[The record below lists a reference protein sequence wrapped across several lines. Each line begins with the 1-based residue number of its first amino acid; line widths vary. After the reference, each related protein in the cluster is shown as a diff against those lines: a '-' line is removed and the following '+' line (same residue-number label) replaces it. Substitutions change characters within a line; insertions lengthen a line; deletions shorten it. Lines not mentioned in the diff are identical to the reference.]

1 MKDRPH
7 LHIAALVAVALL
19 SGCVSTP
26 GVSEDEDIYPGYG
39 TGATLGQAMNAAKTD
54 AVRNA
59 IIDLIG
65 AENET
70 RYAERINE
78 VLYTSNP
85 NAYVFS
91 DTLTPVRKAGSL
103 INEEMHYEL
112 TIKVNVPAVR
122 RTLELNDIP
131 PPGSRVGTG
140 RRAEPDVAGDMPT
153 DPPEPV
159 SDREV
164 GPEVSEDEARFIRR
178 FVDTMTYMVYFSE
191 DAAPEAEDPEFL
203 LKSAVNQ
210 ANGYLVADGRLV
222 VDADQV
228 ERLKEEQELVY
239 EEETGREISLLQ
251 WVARRL
257 NADVYIELDARVDG
271 STRSGSHYGTA
282 DVTLSMFDTSTGQVL
297 GSVNRSSQ
305 ESFSRSSQ
313 QDAITNAL
321 LSTVYQAMPNAVD
334 MARTQMS
341 QNLRRGIRYELTIQN
356 PPDPR
361 SMSRFRLA
369 MRDGVREI
377 QSISQSENETVYE
390 VFFVGNTDDIVDLV
404 YLVSDRVAGFEDMIL
419 VISRGRSV
427 TFDAGY

>member
-1 MKDRPH
+1 MKDR
-7 LHIAALVAVALL
+7 LHIAALVAFALL
-19 SGCVSTP
+19 SGCISTP
-26 GVSEDEDIYPGYG
+26 GLSEDEDIYPGYG

-59 IIDLIG
+59 VIDLIG
-65 AENET
+65 AENEA
-70 RYAERINE
+70 RYAGRINE

-85 NAYVFS
+85 NAYVFN
-91 DTLTPVRKAGSL
+91 DTLTPVQKAGSL

-131 PPGSRVGTG
+131 PSGSRVGTEQ
-140 RRAEPDVAGDMPT
+140 RADPEAAGDMPA
-153 DPPEPV
+153 DPPEP
-159 SDREV
+159 
-164 GPEVSEDEARFIRR
+164 VSEDEARFIRR
-178 FVDTMTYMVYFSE
+178 FVDTMTYMVYFAE

-228 ERLKEEQELVY
+228 ERLKKEQELVY
-239 EEETGREISLLQ
+239 EEETGTEISLLQ

-271 STRSGSHYGTA
+271 TTRSGSHYGTA
-282 DVTLSMFDTSTGQVL
+282 DVTLNMFDTSTGQIL
-297 GSVNRSSQ
+297 GSVNRRSQ
-305 ESFSRSSQ
+305 ESFSRSSR
-313 QDAITNAL
+313 QDAVTNAL

-390 VFFVGNTDDIVDLV
+390 VFAIGSTDDIVDLV